1 MELNK
6 EKLETTANRFLMVGI
21 MGIVSMVIGMI
32 AVILMEFSMLF
43 SLIPDGMMNSLKQ
56 PTFPPFIEGLLSI
69 FPILIVLISITV
81 VINIVAQAIQYH
93 LLEYGLEELGLIT
106 KTNMNNYRKA
116 KRFYIFYP
124 IGSGFSIFM
133 ILGMFFFFSFIFE
146 NPLASLP
153 FLVWFLIINFAG
165 LAIMILGLI
174 GLIYYGMFVYKIGK
188 NLAQNLLVAGGI
200 LLIVYSFI
208 GAILVSMGLKRI
220 IKYNIQ

>member
-21 MGIVSMVIGMI
+21 LGIVSMVIGLI
-32 AVILMEFSMLF
+32 AVIIMEFSMLF
-43 SLIPDGMMNSLKQ
+43 SLIPDGMMNISRQ
-56 PTFPPFIEGLLSI
+56 PPFPPFLESLIAI
-69 FPILIVLISITV
+69 FPTLIILISITS
-81 VINIVAQAIQYH
+81 VINIVAQSIQYH
-93 LLEYGLEELGLIT
+93 LLGYGLEELGLIT

-133 ILGMFFFFSFIFE
+133 LLGIYFLLYLMFE
-146 NPLASLP
+146 NPLSSLP
-153 FLVWFLIINFAG
+153 LLVWFLIFNFAF
-165 LAIMILGLI
+165 LAILILGII
-174 GLIYYGMFVYKIGK
+174 GLIYYGIFVYKIGK

-200 LLIVYSFI
+200 LLIVYSFV
-208 GAILVSMGLKRI
+208 GAILVSMGLKKL